1 VRLCL
6 CYWHLRRLTS
16 SRGIN
21 VGSKLDLENLN
32 RAVTA
37 NGLGFTDVIDRT
49 FPFGR
54 AEEAFDYVLSG
65 KQVGKVVIEMEKAP
79 GA

>member
-1 VRLCL
+1 M
-6 CYWHLRRLTS
+6 
-16 SRGIN
+16 
-21 VGSKLDLENLN
+21 DLENLN

-54 AEEAFDYVLSG
+54 AEEAFDYVWSG
-65 KQVGKVVIEMEKAP
+65 KHVGKVVIEMEKAP